1 MELHLAK
8 QSKKH
13 ASKSLKVRLEDLLA
27 KYHHHD
33 EHIFY
38 FAPSNTHKDMLAA
51 VTSLEKQGYKA
62 YLSEVRIS
70 TDDKDFI
77 YALHII

>member
-13 ASKSLKVRLEDLLA
+13 SSKSVKVRLEDLLH
-27 KYHHHD
+27 KYSHG
-33 EHIFY
+33 ERMFY
-38 FAPSNTHKDMLAA
+38 FAPSNAHKDMLAA
-51 VTSLEKQGYKA
+51 VASLEKQGYRA

-70 TDDKDFI
+70 ADDKDFI
-77 YALHII
+77 YSLHII

>member
-8 QSKKH
+8 PSKKH
-13 ASKSLKVRLEDLLA
+13 SAKSLKVRLEDLLN
-27 KYHHHD
+27 KYRHG

-38 FAPSNTHKDMLAA
+38 FAPSNTHKDMLSALA
-51 VTSLEKQGYKA
+51 SLEKQGYQA

-70 TDDKDFI
+70 ADDKDFI